1 MGLSYGVVPEQ
12 SLGWLF
18 AITIESTNQVHIFR
32 GITGLYLA
40 MVSFWVFGAMY
51 EKYERAAIQ
60 SEIVFMSG
68 LAVGRIASILIDGWP
83 HWLLTGYA
91 LAEITL
97 AGIGI
102 IVLRKPQPAA

>member
-1 MGLSYGVVPEQ
+1 
-12 SLGWLF
+12 
-18 AITIESTNQVHIFR
+18 
-32 GITGLYLA
+32 
-40 MVSFWVFGAMY
+40 MY